1 MATSS
6 IFASVHITDE
16 AGAQALWNAYRDAQN
31 RPARPFDLEAVTPK
45 PADLEKLKGLFE
57 RANS

>member
-16 AGAQALWNAYRDAQN
+16 AGAQALWNAYRDAQE
-31 RPARPFDLEAVTPK
+31 RPDRLFDFEAATPK

-57 RANS
+57 HANS